1 MTGLALICPGEAH
14 PGVVTPL
21 TMSIASIFGFLGASW
36 ELGGI
41 RPLRDASVAPT
52 RIDPSRTEAAS
63 KAGKTLKAWNLE
75 RISDTTVQ
83 TAFFQGATWKKDARQ
98 SLAKKQ

>member
-1 MTGLALICPGEAH
+1 MLSLWVAR
-14 PGVVTPL
+14 PGVVRPL
-21 TMSIASIFGFLGASW
+21 VRSNASFLSFLGVSV
-36 ELGGI
+36 LGGI

-83 TAFFQGATWKKDARQ
+83 TAFFQGATWTKDARQ
-98 SLAKKQ
+98 SWAKKQRD